1 MKTAVLAILVQTAL
15 LLVLA
20 PLVSG
25 IIKNWKAKLQ
35 NRQGPRV
42 WQPYLD
48 LRKFLR
54 KDMVISEHTSW
65 VFSFAPYVVFITAL
79 LAGLLVPM
87 LTEQAPLSLFG
98 GVLAFVGLLA
108 LGRFFLALGGLDPAS
123 AFGGM
128 GSSREMTI
136 AAIAE
141 PALMLAIFTVA
152 IAARTTDLSGIVQA
166 SLGPDWSWL
175 NPMHVLAFAAL
186 FIVLLAET
194 GRIPIDNPA
203 THLELTMIHEA
214 MLLEYSGRYLALM
227 EWGAAVKQLVLMTL
241 LANVFFPFGIADSM
255 TAAALGQSLLAYLA
269 KLVLLGG
276 IVVVVETTNAKL
288 RLFRVPDLLS
298 AAFVLAALALFSTF
312 LFQ

>member
-1 MKTAVLAILVQTAL
+1 MSPDILAIVLQTAL

-25 IIKNWKAKLQ
+25 CIKNWKAKLQ
-35 NRQGPRV
+35 NRRGPRV
-42 WQPYLD
+42 WQVYFD
-48 LRKFLR
+48 IAKFLR
-54 KDMVISEHTSW
+54 KDMVISEHASW
-65 VFSFAPYVVFITAL
+65 VFSAAPYVVFVSS
-79 LAGLLVPM
+79 LLVGLMVPM
-87 LTEQAPLSLFG
+87 VTTQAPLSLFG
-98 GVLAFVGLLA
+98 GVLAVIGLLA

-152 IAARTTDLSGIVQA
+152 ITAGSTDLSRIVA
-166 SLGPDWSWL
+166 TEHGPSLRLL
-175 NPMHVLAFAAL
+175 NPAHLMAFAAL

-194 GRIPIDNPA
+194 GRVPVDNPA

-214 MLLEYSGRYLALM
+214 MLLEYSGRYLAFM
-227 EWGAAVKQLVLMTL
+227 EWGASIKQLVLMMIL
-241 LANVFFPFGIADSM
+241 VNVFLPVGLAADGS
-255 TAAALGQSLLAYLA
+255 AASLALGIGVFLI
-269 KLVLLGG
+269 K
-276 IVVVVETTNAKL
+276 IVVLSGAVVLVETVNAKL

-298 AAFVLAALALFSTF
+298 AAFVLATLALLSTF